1 MRKNCVFV
9 LLGLSM
15 ALFAALALRSSE
27 AFQAPAAAEL
37 PAQILQGSENFNLAI
52 DAFGDSRGNL
62 GPCG

>member
-1 MRKNCVFV
+1 MFV
-9 LLGLSM
+9 LLGFSLV
-15 ALFAALALRSSE
+15 FIAAPALRPSS

-52 DAFGDSRGNL
+52 DAFGDSRGNF